1 MLGCK
6 CGDDFVSKARHR
18 IVIQSAA
25 ETPDDAGGR
34 ATAWTDLLTVWAAIE
49 PQNGKEVF
57 LSSQLQSR
65 VDAVITIRYQS
76 SLADTPTAA
85 AKRVKF
91 GTRTYNVKYIKNL
104 GDDLKNEG
112 RVFQQLLCVEGEA
125 S

>member
-1 MLGCK
+1 MVGCS

-18 IVIQSAA
+18 IVVQSAT

-34 ATAWTDLLTVWAAIE
+34 STVWTDLLTVWAAIE
-49 PQNGKEVF
+49 TKNGKEVF

-65 VDAVITIRYQS
+65 VDAVITIRFQS
-76 SLADTPTAA
+76 SLADTTTAA

-91 GTRTYNVKYIKNL
+91 GTRIYNVKYVKNL
-104 GDDLKNEG
+104 ADDLKNEG